1 MANDGNGSGDGATT
15 IIALPTRP
23 LCGKESALSLLHL
36 GGIFDDHLHHDR
48 EEPGES
54 RSLGLE
60 ERHIFLIRKCT
71 TRCSGVP
78 PSTPSPC
85 FNKGFSRV
93 WENNLLRGRERK
105 GPSTTMTKLN
115 GRLTTEISLAAVAA
129 VRPHSIQ
136 SDVFIF
142 LHLLVGRR
150 RRRRSLVCLQ
160 QPLKKDLMLL
170 QLPPRDS
177 RKLGHAKPTKE
188 GGIVS
193 ERMPNSGRQARSQGG
208 RAPSG

>member
-1 MANDGNGSGDGATT
+1 MWPTTATAATVARRQSSPNPPTLWERIGAPRSSTWEEYLMTTYITTGNQ
-15 IIALPTRP
+15 
-23 LCGKESALSLLHL
+23 
-36 GGIFDDHLHHDR
+36 
-48 EEPGES
+48 PGES

-71 TRCSGVP
+71 TRCSAAESL
-78 PSTPSPC
+78 PSRPLFTSSPC

-93 WENNLLRGRERK
+93 WENNLLRGGRERK

-142 LHLLVGRR
+142 LHLLVGQR

-160 QPLKKDLMLL
+160 QPLKKG
-170 QLPPRDS
+170 P
-177 RKLGHAKPTKE
+177 A
-188 GGIVS
+188 
-193 ERMPNSGRQARSQGG
+193 AA
-208 RAPSG
+208 APSRRFP